1 MPEVKP
7 TIRVLHTE
15 SSRNMGGQELRV
27 LLEMERLVDFGIDSV
42 LAART
47 GNPILAEAAK
57 RGLRHYALP
66 MYNRLDPVSM
76 AKFAWIMRREK
87 IDIVNAH
94 GSRDSWNAFPVARLL
109 GVRTIRA
116 RHVANPIRSHGLGR
130 MVYGPLSDIVLTTSE
145 SIRQGLIER
154 GIEAGKIVSV
164 PTGVDVARYM
174 AGERGRVRRELGIP
188 EAAPVVGMISVLRG
202 DKGPDVFLNAC
213 AELAARRPDLYC
225 LLAGDG
231 WMRKELE
238 AMRAAMPNRERI
250 FILGFRRDIP
260 DLLADMN
267 VAVLSARIP
276 EGVPQALLQAHSARV
291 PVVASAV
298 GGIEEVARHNETALT
313 VPPGDAPALAA
324 AIGRLLDDRELAA
337 SLAERGHRLVVEGYS
352 LDWMLKRMATLYC
365 NLKEGR

>member
-1 MPEVKP
+1 MKP
-7 TIRVLHTE
+7 VIRVLHTE
-15 SSRNMGGQELRV
+15 SSRNFGGQELRV
-27 LLEMERLVDFGIDSV
+27 LLEMERLVDFGIESV

-57 RGLRHYALP
+57 RGLKHYALP
-66 MYNRLDPVSM
+66 MVNRLDPFSM
-76 AKFAWIMRREK
+76 AKFAWIMWREK

-94 GSRDSWNAFPVARLL
+94 GSRDAWNAFLVARLL

-116 RHVANPIRSHGLGR
+116 RHVANPIRSHGLGKS
-130 MVYGPLSDIVLTTSE
+130 VYGSLSDVVLTTSE

-154 GIEAGKIVSV
+154 GVEAGKIVSV

-174 AGERGRVRRELGIP
+174 GGERGRVRRELGIP
-188 EAAPVVGMISVLRG
+188 ETAPVVGMISVLRG

-213 AELAARRPDLYC
+213 AELTAQRPDLHC

-231 WMRKELE
+231 WMRKDLE
-238 AMRAAMPNRERI
+238 AMHETLPNRERV
-250 FILGFRRDIP
+250 FILGYRRDIP
-260 DLLADMN
+260 DLLAAMN

-298 GGIEEVARHNETALT
+298 GGIEEVARHDETALT
-313 VPPGDAPALAA
+313 VPPGDAFALAA
-324 AIGRLLDDRELAA
+324 AIGRLLDDRELAG
-337 SLAERGHRLVVEGYS
+337 SLAERGHQLVVAGYS
-352 LDWMLKRMATLYC
+352 LDWMLKRMAALYQD
-365 NLKEGR
+365 LKAGR